1 MNRFNLNRLKPFAWG
16 FLPAFTGLL
25 LLTGFTLSNTASHSK
40 ADAPFIEADKGEK
53 YLYVWTGDQARKNA
67 DFLAVVNFEENSP
80 NYGKVI
86 TTVPLPAPGNTWN
99 EPHHVGLSRDGKVL
113 AAGGLLSVLKGQ
125 KEIFF
130 FDLSDPASPK
140 FISAADPPQSSI
152 TDEFYSLDG
161 GGFLVTM
168 MGGPQGHHPGRVVEF
183 NKDLKLVAE
192 YPQKPP
198 DDGFNPHGISVRP
211 EMNLMVTSDFICPS
225 TTLHAVPG
233 DLNLRGSVRV
243 WDFKEKTILRTIK
256 IPGAMGTIDVQLI
269 PLDSKG
275 RGYTAGMADGQLY
288 LLDTRQGTAKS
299 VFDFASIAKGGW
311 PQLMRLTRDGKRLFV
326 SMNMAGKV
334 AMFDVSDPE
343 TPKVLKVLDLG
354 ANSGPHYLA
363 LTRDDRRLII
373 TDYFLNEDEAGK
385 VHAEG
390 DHKVHVMKVTPNDL
404 ILDPKF
410 SLDFNTAFSTGPAR
424 PHGVAFK

>member
-1 MNRFNLNRLKPFAWG
+1 MMPKLNRKKLFSG
-16 FLPAFTGLL
+16 VLLPALTGLL
-25 LLTGFTLSNTASHSK
+25 LLAGLALWSTAKDSQ
-40 ADAPFIEADKGEK
+40 ANAPDNPAVSREK
-53 YLYVWTGDQARKNA
+53 YLYVWTGDQARTNA
-67 DFLAVVNFEENSP
+67 DFLAVVNFDQNSP

-130 FDLSDPASPK
+130 FDLSNPESPK

-152 TDEFYSLDG
+152 TDEFYALNG

-168 MGGPQGHHPGRVVEF
+168 MGGAQGHHPGRVVEF

-233 DLNLRGSVRV
+233 DLALRGSVRV
-243 WDFKEKTILRTIK
+243 WDFREKTILRTIK

-275 RGYTAGMADGQLY
+275 RGFTAGMADGQLY

-334 AMFDVSDPE
+334 AMFDTSDPE

-354 ANSGPHYLA
+354 PNSGPHYLS
-363 LTRDDRRLII
+363 LTGDDSRLII
-373 TDYFLNEDEAGK
+373 TDYFLNEDQAGK

-390 DHKVHVMKVTPNDL
+390 DHKVHVAKVTKKDL

-410 SLDFNTAFSTGPAR
+410 RLDFNTAFSTGPAR